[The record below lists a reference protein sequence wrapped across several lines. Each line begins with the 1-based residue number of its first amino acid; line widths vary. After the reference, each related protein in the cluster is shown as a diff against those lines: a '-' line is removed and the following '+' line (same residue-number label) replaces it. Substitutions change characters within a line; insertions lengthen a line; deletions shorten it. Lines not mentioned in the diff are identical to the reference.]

1 MSLKV
6 LLAETDWRFAR
17 QTSEFLESHAH
28 LVVHQ
33 PQAGDVLSTVRHWR
47 PDLVI
52 ICEELGG
59 DGLLAELHA
68 MDDRPAVLLVG
79 WMDRYAG
86 VWRAW
91 QQGGDELLMK
101 PIFKVEELHSAIVSA
116 LENAAAGVRHR
127 PAAAS
132 A

>member
-1 MSLKV
+1 MSMKV

-17 QTSEFLESHAH
+17 QVSEFLESHAH
-28 LVVHQ
+28 LVVRQ
-33 PQAGDVLSTVRHWR
+33 PRAHEVIPTVRHWR

-52 ICEELGG
+52 ICEDLAE
-59 DGLLAELHA
+59 DGLLRELHA

-86 VWRAW
+86 LWRAW
-91 QQGGDELLMK
+91 RQGGDELLMK
-101 PIFKVEELHSAIVSA
+101 PVFKTEQLHSAIVAA

-127 PAAAS
+127 TATAS